1 MFQSDQLY
9 LTSDPALLILGPY
22 STLAHWRHEGRG
34 PAYFKFG
41 SKVAYRGERLERL
54 DRIAA
59 RRDARSTRRRCVGEP
74 GEKR

>member
-41 SKVAYRGERLERL
+41 SKVAYRGSDLNDWIESQRVGTR
-54 DRIAA
+54 DQPDAA
-59 RRDARSTRRRCVGEP
+59 A
-74 GEKR
+74 